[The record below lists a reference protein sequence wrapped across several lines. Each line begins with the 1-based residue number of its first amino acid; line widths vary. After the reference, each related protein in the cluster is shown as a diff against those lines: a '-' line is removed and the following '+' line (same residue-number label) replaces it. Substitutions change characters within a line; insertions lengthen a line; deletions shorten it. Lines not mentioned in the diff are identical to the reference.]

1 MSTELSLWAKLAR
14 TPIVK
19 FWTSLKLTT
28 WSLVLLSVL
37 TFFGT
42 LYQTKA
48 GLYEAQ
54 ILYFYSWFF
63 KWELEGLGI
72 WFPFPGAQLVCWV
85 LTINL
90 LFVTFFRFQ
99 WSWRKSGILI
109 MHIGILV
116 LLIGGG
122 ATYYFAEE
130 SNVTLK
136 EGESANYALY
146 YHDWELSV
154 FRELDNG
161 DKEVWGLDV
170 RDFPLGET
178 VKFEAQGV
186 DIRMHLF
193 HRNSLAY
200 AMQEGIKD
208 QGYLNQSGVAYLQEQ
223 EPNTDPVSNVP
234 GIAFGIEHEGQ
245 ELHKVML
252 FGLEPEPTQVQ
263 LPSGKW
269 NFQLRRKRYPLPF
282 TVELLD
288 FRRRLHAGTMIAAAY
303 ESKIKI
309 QGEGVR
315 DRETL
320 VYMNHPFRTLDL
332 TFFQA
337 SFGQDQQGGESSTLA
352 VVENPARLVPYIS
365 SLITGF
371 GLILHF
377 LLALSRHMKTLAKRK
392 EIQS

>member
-1 MSTELSLWAKLAR
+1 M
-14 TPIVK
+14 K

-28 WSLVLLSVL
+28 WCLILLSIL

-63 KWELEGLGI
+63 KWRIESLGGI

-85 LTINL
+85 MTINL
-90 LFVTFFRFQ
+90 LCVTLFRFQ

-109 MHIGILV
+109 MHTGILV

-130 SNVTLK
+130 AQVTLK
-136 EGESANYALY
+136 EGETANFAVY
-146 YHDWELSV
+146 YHDWELSI
-154 FRELDNG
+154 FKELENG
-161 DKEVWGLDV
+161 DKEVWAVDV
-170 RDFPLGET
+170 RDFPL
-178 VKFEAQGV
+178 QGLV
-186 DIRMHLF
+186 EFPDQGIQIRMHEY
-193 HRNSLAY
+193 HKNALAY
-200 AMQEGIKD
+200 AMQEGIEDK
-208 QGYLNQSGVAYLQEQ
+208 GYTNQSGVAYLQEQ
-223 EPNTDPVSNVP
+223 TPKKDPVENVP
-234 GIAFGIEHEGQ
+234 GIAFGVESESK
-245 ELHKVML
+245 ELARLML
-252 FGLEPEPTQVQ
+252 YGLEPKPTEVE

-288 FRRRLHAGTMIAAAY
+288 FRRRLHAGTMIASAY

-309 QGEGVR
+309 KEGEGR

-320 VYMNHPFRTLDL
+320 VYMNHPYRTLDL

-337 SFGQDQQGGESSTLA
+337 SFGQDQMGGESSTLA
-352 VVENPARLVPYIS
+352 VVENPARLIPYIS
-365 SLITGF
+365 SIITGF
-371 GLILHF
+371 GLMLHF
-377 LLALSRHMKTLAKRK
+377 LLALGRHVQALGKRR
-392 EIQS
+392 EVES